1 MKDTLTIRLPARDRK
16 ELEDMARE
24 NGTRVSA
31 VVRDS
36 IRRTLAL
43 RDFRRACEIA
53 EPYAR
58 AKGIFTDEDVF
69 KLIS

>member
-1 MKDTLTIRLPARDRK
+1 MKDTLTIRLPPRDRR
-16 ELEDMARE
+16 ELEEIARE
-24 NGTRVSA
+24 NGTKVSD

-36 IRRTLAL
+36 LRRTLAL
-43 RDFRRACEIA
+43 RHFRICQTLV

-58 AKGIFTDEDVF
+58 AKGILTDEDVF